1 MVRIE
6 FSGTCSVLARVCGRN
21 ALVLSAPLAA
31 AATAAITA
39 DPRRFG
45 ATRPAV
51 PVEEKAH
58 G

>member
-1 MVRIE
+1 MLAKVRW
-6 FSGTCSVLARVCGRN
+6 RN
-21 ALVLSAPLAA
+21 ALVLGGPLAA

-39 DPRRFG
+39 DPRCFG

-51 PVEEKAH
+51 PVEEKGH

>member
-1 MVRIE
+1 M
-6 FSGTCSVLARVCGRN
+6 LAGRWN
-21 ALVLSAPLAA
+21 ALVRSGLLAA
-31 AATAAITA
+31 AATTVITA

-51 PVEEKAH
+51 PLEKKVH